1 MRPPPPLAAQPPV
14 SRPPVQGATANVETT
29 TITTPEG
36 SVSASGWFSWPK
48 FCPTYLL
55 RLFGILA
62 LLCLGTA
69 FALSSYSATSAL
81 LSSQWHESPTSFPA
95 VTTPITPASLNGFCE
110 IGGNDTSSF
119 AAIVSSDSAPAT
131 HPVRARS
138 RVLVSAPR
146 KLVTNSPRA
155 DQGGRDEGRLWEALM
170 DEIGEAVGEPLH
182 LIGEPPAS
190 VKDLYEKQPVSA
202 PLAVSMCELCNPVPD
217 CACCWRVG

>member
-95 VTTPITPASLNGFCE
+95 VTTPIAPASLNGFCE
-110 IGGNDTSSF
+110 IGGDDTSSF
-119 AAIVSSDSAPAT
+119 AAIVSTDSAPAD

-138 RVLVSAPR
+138 RVLGSAPR

-155 DQGGRDEGRLWEALM
+155 VQDGHEEGRSWEALM

-182 LIGEPPAS
+182 LIGEPLAS
-190 VKDLYEKQPVSA
+190 VKEIYEKQPVSA
-202 PLAVSMCELCNPVPD
+202 PLALCVCELCNPLTERLP
-217 CACCWRVG
+217 CE

>member
-48 FCPTYLL
+48 FCPSYLL

-95 VTTPITPASLNGFCE
+95 VTTPIAPASLNGFCE
-110 IGGNDTSSF
+110 IGGDDTSSSF
-119 AAIVSSDSAPAT
+119 AAIASSDSVPAD
-131 HPVRARS
+131 HPVLARS
-138 RVLVSAPR
+138 RLLVPAPR
-146 KLVTNSPRA
+146 QLVTHSPRA
-155 DQGGRDEGRLWEALM
+155 VEGGHEEGRLLEALM
-170 DEIGEAVGEPLH
+170 DDVKEAVGEPLRV
-182 LIGEPPAS
+182 LGEPPAS
-190 VKDLYEKQPVSA
+190 VKDVYEKQPVSA
-202 PLAVSMCELCNPVPD
+202 PRLFLCAREPWSPADVLPVV
-217 CACCWRVG
+217 CV

>member
-1 MRPPPPLAAQPPV
+1 M
-14 SRPPVQGATANVETT
+14 
-29 TITTPEG
+29 ITTPEG

-95 VTTPITPASLNGFCE
+95 VTTPIAPASLNGFCE
-110 IGGNDTSSF
+110 GGGIDTSSF
-119 AAIVSSDSAPAT
+119 VAIVSSDSAPAN

-155 DQGGRDEGRLWEALM
+155 DQGGHEDGRSWGALM
-170 DEIGEAVGEPLH
+170 EEIDEAVGEPLH
-182 LIGEPPAS
+182 PIGQPPAS
-190 VKDLYEKQPVSA
+190 VKDVYGKQPVSA
-202 PLAVSMCELCNPVPD
+202 PRLFLCASLCCPLTD
-217 CACCWRVG
+217 CLCVCV

>member
-48 FCPTYLL
+48 FCPSYVL

-81 LSSQWHESPTSFPA
+81 LSSRWHESPTSFPA
-95 VTTPITPASLNGFCE
+95 VTTPIAPSSLNGFCE
-110 IGGNDTSSF
+110 IGGDDTSSSF
-119 AAIVSSDSAPAT
+119 AAIASSDSVPAD
-131 HPVRARS
+131 HPVLARS
-138 RVLVSAPR
+138 RLLVPAPR
-146 KLVTNSPRA
+146 QLVTHSPRA
-155 DQGGRDEGRLWEALM
+155 GGHEEGRLLEALM
-170 DEIGEAVGEPLH
+170 DDVKEAVGEPLR
-182 LIGEPPAS
+182 LIGQPPAS
-190 VKDLYEKQPVSA
+190 IIKDVYEKQPVSA
-202 PLAVSMCELCNPVPD
+202 PRLFLRASLCRPLTD
-217 CACCWRVG
+217 CLCVCV